1 MSESVSR
8 RSKAVKQRY
17 ENKNSNFALWLI
29 GISVIVIGLFIAWIN
44 LRNRP
49 VEIEPMLTPEA
60 AVPPAWINGKSL
72 GNPDAP
78 VVVQAWEDFLC
89 PHCREWSA
97 TIVPRIF
104 NDYIKRG
111 DVRLEFHSLPLQG
124 FEPGSSMAALAAE
137 CAADQNLF
145 WPYHDRLFEAQ
156 DQGQAG
162 YTPEELTRLATVA
175 GLDESQ
181 FSQCM
186 TSQQHLDSVHQ
197 SVQQA
202 NGLGITGTPT
212 VFVNGQLVTYPFD
225 YAGVQAEIDRQ
236 LAAAQ

>member
-1 MSESVSR
+1 MSGSVSR

-17 ENKNSNFALWLI
+17 KNKNSNFALWLI
-29 GISVIVIGLFIAWIN
+29 GASIAVLVLVVALIN

-49 VEIEPMLTPEA
+49 VETAPTEDSV
-60 AVPPAWINGKSL
+60 VPPAWINGKSL

-104 NDYIKRG
+104 NEYIKTG
-111 DVRLEFHSLPLQG
+111 DVLLEFHSLPLQG

-137 CAADQNLF
+137 CAAEQNLF

-162 YTPEELTRLATVA
+162 YTLEELTRLATVA
-175 GLDESQ
+175 GLDEEQ

-186 TSQQHLDSVHQ
+186 AGQQHLDSVQ
-197 SVQQA
+197 ESVQQA
-202 NGLGITGTPT
+202 NELGITSTPS

-225 YAGVQAEIDRQ
+225 YPSLKAEIDHN
-236 LAAAQ
+236 LAGAQ

>member
-1 MSESVSR
+1 MTESTSR
-8 RSKAVKQRY
+8 RSKAVRQRHK
-17 ENKNSNFALWLI
+17 NKNSNFALWLI
-29 GISVIVIGLFIAWIN
+29 GVSVVVVALVVVLIN

-49 VEIEPMLTPEA
+49 AEPAPTAES
-60 AVPPAWINGKSL
+60 VIPPAWINGKSL

-78 VVVQAWEDFLC
+78 VVMQAWEDFLC

-97 TIVPRIF
+97 TIVPRLV
-104 NDYIKRG
+104 NDYIKTG

-124 FEPGSSMAALAAE
+124 FEPGSSMAALTAE

-162 YTPEELTRLATVA
+162 YTLDTLTRLATA
-175 GLDESQ
+175 TGLDESQ

-186 TSQQHLDSVHQ
+186 ASQQHLDSVQQ
-197 SVQQA
+197 SGQQA
-202 NGLGITGTPT
+202 SELGITGTPS
-212 VFVNGQLVTYPFD
+212 VFINGQPAPYPFD
-225 YAGVQAEIDRQ
+225 YAGLKAEIDRQ
-236 LAAAQ
+236 LAGAP